1 MTDKNTIFF
10 KYTPTSC
17 VQMCYERQGIVVINK
32 HDGSIIVKMYTNIH
46 FLVSIFVVL
55 DEFNARYNMISRSRC
70 PLYLKSVT
78 EDKYCNF
85 HNVLLEN

>member
-1 MTDKNTIFF
+1 MSLLKMTDKNTIFF

-17 VQMCYERQGIVVINK
+17 VQMCYERQSVVVINK
-32 HDGSIIVKMYTNIH
+32 HDGNIIVKMYINIH

-55 DEFNARYNMISRSRC
+55 DEFNATSRC

-85 HNVLLEN
+85 HNMLLEN

>member
-1 MTDKNTIFF
+1 
-10 KYTPTSC
+10 
-17 VQMCYERQGIVVINK
+17 MCNERQGIVVINK
-32 HDGSIIVKMYTNIH
+32 HDVNIIVKMYINIH

-55 DEFNARYNMISRSRC
+55 HDFNASYSMISRC
-70 PLYLKSVT
+70 PLYLKAVT

>member
-1 MTDKNTIFF
+1 MSLLKMMDKNTIFF

-46 FLVSIFVVL
+46 FLVSIFVAL
-55 DEFNARYNMISRSRC
+55 DEFNARYSMISRRC
-70 PLYLKSVT
+70 T
-78 EDKYCNF
+78 ENKYCNF
-85 HNVLLEN
+85 HNMLLEN

>member
-1 MTDKNTIFF
+1 MSLLKMMDKNTIFF

-17 VQMCYERQGIVVINK
+17 VQMCYERQCIVVINK
-32 HDGSIIVKMYTNIH
+32 HDGNIIVKMYINIH

-55 DEFNARYNMISRSRC
+55 DEFNARFRFT
-70 PLYLKSVT
+70 LYLKSVT